1 MYPWR
6 RILIPTDFS
15 TASEWAFDD
24 AIRIAGSTGAELLI
38 LHIRMT
44 RTSRPKELRLP
55 ADDTLYEYA
64 EQQELENLREHVR
77 RANAAV
83 QTRLIVRKAP
93 DPGGEIGT
101 TARAEK
107 ADLII
112 IATHARHHVAHL
124 LIGSTTL
131 SVINHPPAPVL
142 AIRYGIRKRPS
153 WKRIV
158 VPVHL
163 QQTTDAAAE
172 LASAIARHEG
182 GEVHL
187 LIVCADSDR
196 PSAESRVG
204 EVAKR
209 LFNGVGLKHVIIG
222 GDNVEREVIRYASES
237 NADIVF
243 MNAQREIGN
252 VKREIIRHIGTPVM
266 IVPENQ
272 ASDVRPWASGRA

>member
-266 IVPENQ
+266 IVPE
-272 ASDVRPWASGRA
+272 S